1 MSTGQ
6 SIGASPRRFVADWIE
21 DMDEDG
27 PGKEG
32 RSVHSSY
39 EDAERAA
46 IESGKRAGVIEWA
59 RVREQ
64 VKQPGGPWETIAK
77 WVGDWEHLEEVSL

>member
-1 MSTGQ
+1 MS
-6 SIGASPRRFVADWIE
+6 ASASKPRRFVADWIE

-32 RSVHSSY
+32 RSVHQTY
-39 EDAERAA
+39 ELAHAAAVAGSKKAGA
-46 IESGKRAGVIEWA
+46 IEWV

-64 VKQPGGPWETIAK
+64 EYDAK
-77 WVGDWEHLEEVSL
+77 RGWHTVARWTGDYDAMEQSL